1 MHKLKITALTA
12 VIALVLI
19 NPISSALTG
28 ELIAKPK
35 NENPLTYTESGV
47 ASWYGPGFQG
57 RKTASGERFNTN
69 EMTAAHKTLPFG
81 TMLKVTNLDNGV
93 TTIVKVTDRGPY
105 VRGRIIDLSHAAKDM
120 LQMGGTA
127 NVKLEIYNPD
137 DESLTQIE
145 GSDADNTGNNEMGIF
160 ETSLQ
165 ENSKVF
171 LESQQSTASF
181 EKQGLTE
188 IFKNLRTVRIKVL
201 GSDVK
206 NSNPSLFQEIE
217 SKEKINIFDVTDKV
231 KFLKGYVIEVGKF
244 TSINEAEQLIGKLE
258 SDTFANIFLEE
269 RYEKDSAEFNVYVGS
284 YDNKDKAYSDL
295 YKIFDMKYHPRIVNL
310 GI

>member
-28 ELIAKPK
+28 ELLAKPK

-57 RKTASGERFNTN
+57 RKTASGERFDTH

-93 TTIVKVTDRGPY
+93 TVIVKVNDRGPY
-105 VRGRIIDLSHAAKDM
+105 VRGRIIDLSNAAKNE

-127 NVKLEIYNPD
+127 NVKIEIYNPD
-137 DESLTQIE
+137 EDTQVEES
-145 GSDADNTGNNEMGIF
+145 ADNIAGNTGIF
-160 ETSLQ
+160 ETSLE

-171 LESQQSTASF
+171 LESQQSTESF

-188 IFKNLRTVRIKVL
+188 IFKNLRTVRIIVL
-201 GSDVK
+201 SSDVK
-206 NSNPSLFQEIE
+206 NTNPSLYQELE
-217 SKEKINIFDVTDKV
+217 SKEKISIFDVTDKV
-231 KFLKGYVIEVGKF
+231 KTLKGFVISVGQF
-244 TSINEAEQLIGKLE
+244 TDKKEAEQLIGQLE
-258 SDTFANIFLEE
+258 SENFGNIFLEE
-269 RYEKDSAEFNVYVGS
+269 VYGKDSAEFNVFVGS
-284 YDNKDKAYSDL
+284 YDNKDKAYTDL
-295 YKIFDMKYHPRIVNL
+295 YRIFDMKYHPRIVNL
-310 GI
+310 GL

>member
-1 MHKLKITALTA
+1 MLKLKITALTA

-19 NPISSALTG
+19 NPISSALKG
-28 ELIAKPK
+28 ELLAKPK

-57 RKTASGERFNTN
+57 RKTASGERFDTH

-93 TTIVKVTDRGPY
+93 TVIVKVNDRGPY
-105 VRGRIIDLSHAAKDM
+105 VRGRIIDLSNAAKNE

-127 NVKLEIYNPD
+127 NVKIEIYNPD
-137 DESLTQIE
+137 DDTQVEISE
-145 GSDADNTGNNEMGIF
+145 TDNTGNNEMGIF
-160 ETSLQ
+160 ETSLT

-171 LESQQSTASF
+171 LESQQSTSAF
-181 EKQGLTE
+181 EKEGLSE

-206 NSNPSLFQEIE
+206 NSNPSLYQEIE

-231 KFLKGYVIEVGKF
+231 KFLKGYVIKVGTF

-258 SDTFANIFLEE
+258 SDTFANIFIEE
-269 RYEKDSAEFNVYVGS
+269 LYGNDSNEFNVFVGT
-284 YDNKDKAYSDL
+284 YDNKDKAYTDL
-295 YKIFDMKYHPRIVNL
+295 YKIFDMKLHPRIVNL
-310 GI
+310 GL

>member
-57 RKTASGERFNTN
+57 RKTASGERFDTH

-81 TMLKVTNLDNGV
+81 TMLKVTNLENGISV
-93 TTIVKVTDRGPY
+93 VVKINDRGPF
-105 VRGRIIDLSHAAKDM
+105 VRGRIIDLSNAAKNE

-127 NVKLEIYNPD
+127 SVKIEIYNPD
-137 DESLTQIE
+137 EETLTEESE
-145 GSDADNTGNNEMGIF
+145 SENTGNDEMGIF

-165 ENSKVF
+165 VSSKVF
-171 LESQQSTASF
+171 LESQQSTEAF

-201 GSDVK
+201 GSEVK
-206 NSNPSLFQEIE
+206 SSNPSLYKEIE

-231 KFLKGYVIEVGKF
+231 KFLKGFVIKVGTF
-244 TSINEAEQLIGKLE
+244 TNIDEAEQLIGKLE
-258 SDTFANIFLEE
+258 SETFANIFLEE
-269 RYEKDSAEFNVYVGS
+269 LYEKDSTEFNVFVGS
-284 YDNKDKAYSDL
+284 YDKKDNAYTDL